1 MKILLKRD
9 MIDDHTATRLRI
21 EFITYFDH
29 LEEKD
34 RPDIVPIQTIGV
46 SIKELY
52 SKEGES
58 YEQTKKLMA
67 NVKDGL
73 GDKEVDSTT
82 L

>member
-1 MKILLKRD
+1 MFPS
-9 MIDDHTATRLRI
+9 H
-21 EFITYFDH
+21 
-29 LEEKD
+29 D
-34 RPDIVPIQTIGV
+34 R
-46 SIKELY
+46 KELY